1 MGIQVL
7 LILPR
12 MEWFPRM
19 RKLPLPIKLPVIPEA
34 MALQLPLS
42 IRVGES
48 LSIIIGRKNLSM
60 YRGMGLRP
68 EILMGTLPM

>member
-1 MGIQVL
+1 M
-7 LILPR
+7 
-12 MEWFPRM
+12 M
-19 RKLPLPIKLPVIPEA
+19 KLPLPIRQREIPEA

-48 LSIIIGRKNLSM
+48 LSIIIGRKSLSM

-68 EILMGTLPM
+68 EILMGILPM